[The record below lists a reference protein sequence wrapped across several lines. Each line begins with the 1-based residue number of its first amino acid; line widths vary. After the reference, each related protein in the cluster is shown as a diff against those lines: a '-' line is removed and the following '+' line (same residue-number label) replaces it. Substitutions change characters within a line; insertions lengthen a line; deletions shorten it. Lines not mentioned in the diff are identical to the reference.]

1 MKIAIAAAI
10 AVTAIVSAYGFGQYK
25 SQSIYT
31 EIQIDAPADIVW
43 AELADTSE
51 HANWNPFI
59 KEFKGE
65 IRKGNQLDVTIQPPN
80 GSAMRFRP
88 IVLVAADNEE
98 LRWVGHLGF
107 KGVFDGE
114 HYFKLEEQADGTTLF
129 RHGETFTGMFA
140 DLFFVFLEEDTTRGF
155 KAMNVALKKRAE
167 ANS

>member
-10 AVTAIVSAYGFGQYK
+10 AVTALVAAYGFGQYK

-31 EIQIDAPADIVW
+31 EIAIDAPAEVVW
-43 AELADTSE
+43 AELTDTSE
-51 HANWNPFI
+51 YANWNPFI

-65 IRKGNQLDVTIQPPN
+65 IKLGSQLDVTIQPPE

-88 IVLVAADNEE
+88 FVLIADQNEE
-98 LRWVGHLGF
+98 FRWVGRLGF

-129 RHGETFTGMFA
+129 RHGETFTGMLA
-140 DLFFVFLEEDTTRGF
+140 DLLFVFLEEDTTKGF
-155 KAMNVALKKRAE
+155 NAMNVALKERAE